1 MKYFYDTSVLLPAF
15 LEDHEHHEASLRAFL
30 KADKKLGCCGA
41 HSLPE
46 LYATFTRLP
55 GKHRLS
61 GDQVLLFLEN
71 VRERLTI
78 VALSAEDY
86 FLAVKESAAAGIVGG
101 TVYDSLL
108 ARCALKA
115 GAEVLFTWNAK
126 HFQQFS
132 PEVSKRLKIPY

>member
-15 LEDHEHHEASLRAFL
+15 LEEHEHHEASLRAFL
-30 KADKKLGCCGA
+30 RADKKVGCCAA
-41 HSLPE
+41 HSLAE

-55 GKHRLS
+55 GRHRLS

-78 VALSAEDY
+78 ITLSHEDY
-86 FLAVKESAAAGIVGG
+86 FRVVNESAAAGIVGG
-101 TVYDSLL
+101 TIYDALL

-115 GAEVLFTWNAK
+115 GAEVLFTWNTK

-132 PEVSKRLKIPY
+132 PEITKRLKIPY